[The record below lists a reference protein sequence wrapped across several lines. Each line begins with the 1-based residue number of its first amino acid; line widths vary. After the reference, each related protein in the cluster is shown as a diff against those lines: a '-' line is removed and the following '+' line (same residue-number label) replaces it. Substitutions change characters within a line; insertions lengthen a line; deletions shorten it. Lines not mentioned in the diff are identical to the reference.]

1 VSVLAGDIVRYDDR
15 EWVVVDVTSDEQPVA
30 VLRTDE
36 DVDLLDPRAA
46 PADWL
51 RVVGHLEH
59 LDGWVEDDPGIWS
72 VQL

>member
-1 VSVLAGDIVRYDDR
+1 MTVLSGDIVRYGDR
-15 EWVVVDVTSDEQPVA
+15 DLVVVDVTGDIPPVA

-36 DVDLLDPRAA
+36 DVDLRDPVSA
-46 PADWL
+46 PADQL
-51 RVVGHLEH
+51 TVVGHLEH